1 MNDHDGEVWYS
12 ELSAAK
18 RQLTAYY
25 SPKIFFSEL
34 VEVVSYCDDKEFR
47 VFSVFKIP
55 QLFQL
60 YYLMFLVNTDMQ
72 VEKILE
78 II

>member
-1 MNDHDGEVWYS
+1 M
-12 ELSAAK
+12 
-18 RQLTAYY
+18 T
-25 SPKIFFSEL
+25 
-34 VEVVSYCDDKEFR
+34 KEFR

-60 YYLMFLVNTDMQ
+60 YDLMFIVNADIQ